1 MPNPSKIT
9 GLPQQCHINCRL
21 HYYEQCCRNH
31 HQRRT
36 SHDRVD
42 SYSLQLQVLGPVY
55 HSSTSSEVG
64 GLMPCSHLGRRIP

>member
-1 MPNPSKIT
+1 MPNSSKIT
-9 GLPQQCHINCRL
+9 GLPQQCHINCGL

-42 SYSLQLQVLGPVY
+42 SYSLQLQVL
-55 HSSTSSEVG
+55 
-64 GLMPCSHLGRRIP
+64 